1 MPYITPRPLLAA
13 LLPLLVAVLLAAC
26 ENGGGSPDESG
37 ASSPALS
44 PAAPD
49 KITFMAGFKP
59 QANLPFVGAYVAQE
73 KGFFAE
79 QNLEVEIQHV
89 NTPGENFKFLSLGQV
104 QFSTGDAATVIERA
118 GDDPP
123 LGIVAIALI
132 GQRGQQGFAVLA
144 DSGIETPADWAGR
157 RAGYKGTQPTPDFLA
172 ILNASGIDP
181 SEVETVRIGFSP
193 LVLTEG
199 EVDIFPLF
207 LSNEPDTLR
216 NLGYGVSVVEAAD
229 FGAPTLGLTYVT
241 TQDYLSEN
249 PDITLRF
256 LKAALRGIEFA
267 RDNPDEAIDIVL
279 QFAPQEDR
287 DHMRFMMDTESRAA
301 LVGPAYQNGVGWMT
315 PEQWQALHDYL
326 VEFGGIPAPLD
337 DVSVTYDDSFIQK
350 TNIGGR
356 LVWP

>member
-1 MPYITPRPLLAA
+1 MPHITPRPLLAA
-13 LLPLLVAVLLAAC
+13 LLPLLFAVLLAAC
-26 ENGGGSPDESG
+26 ENGGGPDESG
-37 ASSPALS
+37 ASSPAVS

-89 NTPGENFKFLSLGQV
+89 NTPGENFKFLSLGEV
-104 QFSTGDAATVIERA
+104 QFSTGDAATLIERA

-172 ILNASGIDP
+172 ILNANGIDP
-181 SEVETVRIGFSP
+181 DDVATVRIGFSP
-193 LVLTEG
+193 QLLTEG

-216 NLGYGVSVVEAAD
+216 NLGYEVTVVEAAD

-241 TQDYLSEN
+241 TQDYLSDN
-249 PDITLRF
+249 PDIILRF
-256 LKAALRGIEFA
+256 LKAALRGIEYA

-279 QFAPQEDR
+279 QYASQEDR
-287 DHMRFMMDTESRAA
+287 DHMRFMMDTELAA
-301 LVGPAYQNGVGWMT
+301 AQSDLTDENGIGWMT
-315 PEQWQALHDYL
+315 PAQWQDLHDYL

-337 DVSVTYDDSFIQK
+337 DVAVTYDD
-350 TNIGGR
+350 G
-356 LVWP
+356 LVKEVYEGS